1 MTVKPS
7 DETGARERA
16 VLLNGGSRF
25 KLAVFGTNVSG
36 GCSITEAEGGIA
48 VTWPETKRIAQLA
61 DRAGLDALIPVARW
75 KGFGGTTNFNDRCF
89 ETFTWAAGLAAVT
102 ERIQLF
108 ATLHVPTVHPVRA
121 AKEAATIDHISG
133 GRFGLNMVAGWN
145 EAEVRMFGLTQRAHD
160 DRYAVSDEWAT
171 LVKRIWAEDTFDFDG
186 QYFQLPGVHS
196 EPKPVQRPG
205 PVVMSAGQSPAGS
218 AFAARHADL
227 QFIFL
232 PDITQTAPTVAVL
245 KAKAREQHGRD
256 IKVMSLA
263 NVVCRETE
271 QEARDFYRYY
281 VHEKGDWAAA
291 QNLAAGAAQNSQSA
305 DYDSAFLEAIVAG
318 YGAIPMV
325 GTPDQIVDLMR
336 KLADAG
342 LDGVTLSW
350 VDYEHGIE
358 QYESEL
364 LPRLRAA
371 GLRE

>member
-1 MTVKPS
+1 MEPS
-7 DETGARERA
+7 NATGARERA

-108 ATLHVPTVHPVRA
+108 ATMHVPTVHPVRA

-205 PVVMSAGQSPAGS
+205 PVIMSAGQSPAGS